1 MSIEKLPGIGELD
14 PESLCYSIYR
24 HLYNTFFNA
33 QDKKDTDHPWGVT
46 EGDDTSIRLHN
57 TAYGFAE
64 AISLGIDEN
73 GFVEGETLLE
83 YLKKSGG
90 NMSGRLTA
98 NYGFEAGI
106 DNDRILSIFKNN
118 PEELKGVRIDGILEI
133 GATALYMG
141 GKQFL
146 SYVGVDDTVVLE
158 SAIID
163 FKDSVLLSKGEL
175 LFGNN
180 KESGVYLSPDNIT
193 IKSYPVYHKG
203 NANLSS
209 VDWIMG
215 SADVN
220 GNLKVTGPAQL
231 LGNLNACEG
240 IQLGA
245 NSKILMAMSGDYIHV
260 TGFLSFGVGYGI
272 KISDIPVLIRSND
285 EDIQLGAA
293 GGDLLLGS
301 PDTQKTR
308 LLTHLST
315 DDGEYTIVTKY
326 GGGYFPDFLKVRHN
340 SGDILFS
347 SYREDKSNE
356 GVIVHKRLK
365 FREKEDVY
373 LYGTNEG
380 IGFSSCFSFMNPET
394 LEKTTIN
401 YRTLSQYKESTSRYR
416 QFHKDSASLTVSTE
430 ADFFVTDKPFEAKGH
445 IGIDNSYTRLVD
457 GSLFFSESN
466 YLLSTVGGIKYYG
479 NALFLSNVS
488 SEFFSS
494 GLAGSGWAILHN
506 KTTGNTSA
514 TFDELTIR
522 KRMRIYE
529 MEVQKISATNGS
541 LWVSDNCSGD
551 TVQKL

>member
-14 PESLCYSIYR
+14 PESLCYNIYR

-33 QDKKDTDHPWGVT
+33 QDKKDADHPWGVT
-46 EGDDTSIRLHN
+46 EGDATSIRLHN

-73 GFVEGETLLE
+73 GFVEGETLLG

-90 NMSGRLTA
+90 DMSDKLTA

-106 DNDRILSIFKNN
+106 ENDRILSVFKDN
-118 PEELKGVRIDGILEI
+118 PEDLKGVLIDGILKI
-133 GATALYMG
+133 GAASLYIG

-146 SYVGVDDTVVLE
+146 SYAGANDTVVLE
-158 SAIID
+158 SCNID

-180 KESGVYLSPDNIT
+180 KESGVCLSPDNIT
-193 IKSYPVYHKG
+193 IKGCLVYHKG

-209 VDWIMG
+209 VDWIMK

-220 GNLKVTGPAQL
+220 GNLKVTGPTQL
-231 LGNLNACEG
+231 FGNLNACEG
-240 IQLGA
+240 IELGA
-245 NSKILMAMSGDYIHV
+245 NSKILMAMTGDYIHV

-272 KISDIPVLIRSND
+272 EISDIPVLIRSN
-285 EDIQLGAA
+285 EKDIQLGAV

-340 SGDILFS
+340 FGEILFS
-347 SYREDKSNE
+347 SYREDNTNE

-365 FREKEDVY
+365 FREKEDVF
-373 LYGTNEG
+373 LYGTSEG
-380 IGFSSCFSFMNPET
+380 IGFSSCFSFINPET

-401 YRTLSQYKESTSRYR
+401 YITLSQYKESTSRYR
-416 QFHKDSASLTVSTE
+416 QLNKKSASFILSTE
-430 ADFFVTDKPFEAKGH
+430 ADFFVVDKPFEAKGH
-445 IGIDNSYTRLVD
+445 VGIDNSYTRLAD

-466 YLLSTVGGIKYYG
+466 YLLSGVAGIKHYG

-494 GLAGSGWAILHN
+494 GFAGSGWAILHN
-506 KTTGNTSA
+506 KTTGNIAA
-514 TFDELTIR
+514 TFDELTVR
-522 KRMRIYE
+522 KKMRIYE
-529 MEVQKISATNGS
+529 LEVQKISATNGS